1 MLPTT
6 PTTRPVAPGPTQV
19 APAADP
25 RTSERLALSLLDAME
40 AATCAVDRAGRI
52 TAVNRAWREETRRG
66 GGRPARSGIGVSYL
80 EVCEAAGG
88 DEPVARAVAAGIGS
102 VLDGTAGRFELEY
115 LCPGPTGDRWFS
127 VRVNPLSDDGA
138 VVSHVD
144 VTAMKSARRALRHLT
159 LHDALT
165 GLPNRLLLADRMEQA
180 LVRAGRTGA
189 SVAVAFLDVDRF
201 QLVNDALGH
210 PAGDELLQ
218 ALASRLRGLL
228 RPDDTLARFAGD
240 EFVVVWPDVAPGDEA
255 EQLAQRVAEAFRDPF
270 ELTGGSVRITAS
282 VGYAVGRHP
291 QRGDDLLL
299 DADAAMHDAKSRG
312 RQGPR
317 RCTDDLR
324 EQSASRRRIE
334 ADLVRGIAGGE
345 LAVHYQPV
353 VDLRTRTVVGV
364 EALVRWHHPDG
375 LRMPDTFIPVAE
387 ATGLIVPLGAWV
399 LEEACRQGAAW
410 AAVGLDLRVAVN
422 FSARQ
427 IGHSDVIPGI
437 RHALEGSGLPP
448 DRLLVEVTE
457 SSVLEDAELAQ
468 LAFEQIHDLG
478 ARVAIDDFGTGFSS
492 LLYIKRYSVA
502 ALKIDRQFVADVGRD
517 GDDDAIVASV
527 VSLARAVR
535 AECIAEGVETF
546 AQLDRLDALGCGY
559 AQGYLLGRPV
569 AGQDLPAAVRAAE
582 ALLTE
587 HDRCSA

>member
-1 MLPTT
+1 M
-6 PTTRPVAPGPTQV
+6 
-19 APAADP
+19 
-25 RTSERLALSLLDAME
+25 
-40 AATCAVDRAGRI
+40 
-52 TAVNRAWREETRRG
+52 
-66 GGRPARSGIGVSYL
+66 
-80 EVCEAAGG
+80 
-88 DEPVARAVAAGIGS
+88 
-102 VLDGTAGRFELEY
+102 
-115 LCPGPTGDRWFS
+115 
-127 VRVNPLSDDGA
+127 
-138 VVSHVD
+138 
-144 VTAMKSARRALRHLT
+144 
-159 LHDALT
+159 
-165 GLPNRLLLADRMEQA
+165 
-180 LVRAGRTGA
+180 
-189 SVAVAFLDVDRF
+189 
-201 QLVNDALGH
+201 
-210 PAGDELLQ
+210 
-218 ALASRLRGLL
+218 
-228 RPDDTLARFAGD
+228 
-240 EFVVVWPDVAPGDEA
+240 VWPDVAPGDEA
-255 EQLAQRVAEAFRDPF
+255 EQAAQRVAEAFRDPF

-457 SSVLEDAELAQ
+457 SSVLEDAEP
-468 LAFEQIHDLG
+468 G
-478 ARVAIDDFGTGFSS
+478 AGWPSS
-492 LLYIKRYSVA
+492 RSTTSGPGWPSTTSARASPLLYIKRYSVA

-546 AQLDRLDALGCGY
+546 AQARPARRARVRLRAGLPAGPPGGRPGPAGGGARCRGAADRARPVQRVTDPADRLSKPRPALSS
-559 AQGYLLGRPV
+559 AFNQTPRRP
-569 AGQDLPAAVRAAE
+569 
-582 ALLTE
+582 
-587 HDRCSA
+587 